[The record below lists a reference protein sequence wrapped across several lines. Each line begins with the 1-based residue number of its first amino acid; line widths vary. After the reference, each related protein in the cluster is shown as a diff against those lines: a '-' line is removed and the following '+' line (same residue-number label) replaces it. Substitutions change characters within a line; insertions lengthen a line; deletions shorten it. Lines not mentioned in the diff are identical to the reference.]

1 MVVAAEQE
9 GLKRIWVGWAE
20 EKKNVKEEIC
30 FGCCWVGIFLGYVEL
45 GREWER
51 KEKGNVVLIGP
62 KILDVKIIRIKLMV
76 GPSLVEIGRIVLS
89 YLGQ

>member
-1 MVVAAEQE
+1 MPKQGRKKKIG
-9 GLKRIWVGWAE
+9 GL
-20 EKKNVKEEIC
+20 
-30 FGCCWVGIFLGYVEL
+30 FLGYVEL

-62 KILDVKIIRIKLMV
+62 KILDVKILRIKLMV

-89 YLGQ
+89 YLGQVSEKR